1 MTFVSHITGLFIIP
15 YYCKW
20 MWILKGRTD
29 YFWLCVEVSFSSEVC
44 IYSRRKKNFFWRTWQ
59 TPIERKKN
67 SAEFLLKSEK
77 CMNDFSMQFKKYFFL
92 MPEFMAHS
100 KKPWIQDWL
109 NSQSTDDQLGI
120 YGMEFS
126 EEGVG
131 GVFIY
136 LFRLLALLFVSF
148 SSQ

>member
-1 MTFVSHITGLFIIP
+1 
-15 YYCKW
+15 
-20 MWILKGRTD
+20 
-29 YFWLCVEVSFSSEVC
+29 
-44 IYSRRKKNFFWRTWQ
+44 
-59 TPIERKKN
+59 
-67 SAEFLLKSEK
+67 
-77 CMNDFSMQFKKYFFL
+77 

-136 LFRLLALLFVSF
+136 LFWLLALLFVSF